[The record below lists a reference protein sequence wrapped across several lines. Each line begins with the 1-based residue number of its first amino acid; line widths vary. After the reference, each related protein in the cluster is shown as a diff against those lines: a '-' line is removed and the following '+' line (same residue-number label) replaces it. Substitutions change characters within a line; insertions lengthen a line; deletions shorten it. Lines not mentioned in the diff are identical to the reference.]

1 MTAQAKTAYT
11 VEQTVELVA
20 AYQEAPTQETV
31 TLYAEKFGKTVK
43 SVIAKLSREGV
54 YKKKEYVSKTGE
66 KPVKKEELATE
77 FMELF
82 GLSDAEADSIAKA
95 NKTALKKI
103 LNKVKGLTMGPKGEQ
118 NGPEENPQQS

>member
-11 VEQTVELVA
+11 VEQTQELVA
-20 AYQEAPTQETV
+20 AYTAEPAQETV
-31 TLYAEKFGKTVK
+31 IMFAEKFGKTVK

-103 LNKVKGLTMGPKGEQ
+103 LDKTKAMM
-118 NGPEENPQQS
+118 